1 MEKQPSLE
9 DVVQALRNADAAGD
23 TEAAQKLANIASSMT
38 QKPREYGFGRA
49 ALQGLS
55 MGFSDEIEARARAAR
70 GEGEYSQ
77 ILAEIQSAKRQ
88 FEQENPMSSLATEI
102 VGGIPTMFAGGL
114 GLARTASMIP
124 SLAARLSPRAIR
136 YGGAAGSGAVTGA
149 ISGAGTAQPGER
161 LSGAAGGAATGA
173 ILGPASE
180 VGMQGVQ
187 SVGGKVK
194 QVVKS
199 TVGANQ
205 VADFKK
211 RADEKLIQA
220 LQRDGFTPTQ
230 IIEKLKVAQRSGY
243 KPEAIVDLGGENT
256 QRLADIVAQYP
267 GAAQIARDMAEE
279 RLSGQAGRITQDFQ
293 AALRFQGS
301 ASELADEIATKR
313 TQMAAP
319 LYQQAYQEGG
329 VINDKRL
336 DKFFEISAFKDAY
349 KTAREL
355 AELDGVQLPV
365 NIEDLKSLGGYD
377 LRTLDYIKRGLDDVL
392 YVRSIPT
399 AGTGKQVLGRLKD
412 KRREFVGIIDEV
424 GPPSYKQARDMFAG
438 QSEILDAIESGQKFT
453 DLSPDQLSKMFGKM
467 TQGEKEGF
475 RAGVYESVK
484 QNIAKGAD
492 GANVLRRVWNSPQKR
507 DQLRIIVGEDNWGD
521 LTNALAREK
530 IIFQTGSRIT
540 GGSQTMPRQL
550 AQREFEGV
558 DELVPLVQQKG
569 LVGGPV
575 NYFLRSMTGPG
586 QPTAEA
592 LAPTLFSTNFDKQMR
607 ELMRLQSVDQML
619 RRQAA
624 IRGGAVGAGA
634 GTQAGLLSE

>member
-9 DVVQALRNADAAGD
+9 DVMQALRNADAAGD
-23 TEAAQKLANIASSMT
+23 TEAAQRLAKIASSIT
-38 QKPREYGFGRA
+38 PQQREYGFGRA

-55 MGFSDEIEARARAAR
+55 MGFSDEIEAQMRAAR
-70 GEGEYSQ
+70 GEGEYGQ
-77 ILAEIQSAKRQ
+77 ILAEIQAAKRQ
-88 FEQENPMSSLATEI
+88 FEQENPMTSLATEI

-124 SLAARLSPRAIR
+124 SITSRLSPTAIR
-136 YGGAAGSGAVTGA
+136 YGGAAGSGAVTGG
-149 ISGAGTAQPGER
+149 ISGAGTSQPGER
-161 LSGAAGGAATGA
+161 VSGALGGAATGA
-173 ILGPASE
+173 VLGPVSE
-180 VGMQGVQ
+180 VATQGVQ
-187 SVGGKVK
+187 SVVRRGK
-194 QVVKS
+194 QGIKS
-199 TVGANQ
+199 MVGADQ

-230 IIEKLKVAQRSGY
+230 IIEKLKVAQRAGY

-256 QRLADIVAQYP
+256 QRLADVVAQYP
-267 GAAQIARDMAEE
+267 GAAQVARDMAEE
-279 RLSGQAGRITQDFQ
+279 RAAGQAGRITQDFQ

-301 ASELADEIATKR
+301 ASELADEIATNR
-313 TQMAAP
+313 TQLAAP

-336 DKFFEISAFKDAY
+336 NKFFEISAFKDAY

-355 AELDGVQLPV
+355 AELDGVRLPAD
-365 NIEDLKSLGGYD
+365 IEDLKALGGFD

-392 YVRSIPT
+392 YVKSIPT
-399 AGTGKQVLGRLKD
+399 SGTGKQVIGRLKD
-412 KRREFVGIIDEV
+412 KRREFVSILDEV
-424 GPPSYKQARDMFAG
+424 GPPSYKQARDVFAG
-438 QSEILDAIESGQKFT
+438 QTEVLDAIQAGQNFT
-453 DLSPDQLSKMFGKM
+453 NLSPDQLSKMFGKM

-507 DQLRIIVGEDNWGD
+507 EQLRVIVGEDNWGD
-521 LTNALAREK
+521 LTNALTREK
-530 IIFQTGSRIT
+530 IIFQTGARIT

-550 AQREFEGV
+550 AQREFEGT
-558 DELVPLVQQKG
+558 DELIPLVQQKG

-575 NYFLRSMTGPG
+575 SYALRSMTGPG

-592 LAPTLFSTNFDKQMR
+592 LAPTLFTTNFDQQLR
-607 ELMRLQSVDQML
+607 ELMRLQSVDQLL